1 MWTPGIACSRGTPLA
16 ANKNMKQQQQMQHSL
31 QRCNTGCSNNESR
44 DVALVAQSGYRLHS
58 LVTEIQKWGLKP
70 TLAAETELWE
80 GDRDTLWGRYTALAE
95 HIEHWLITACRDA
108 VLAARSSTGCSD
120 PALAGYTALIGDEAQ
135 VGDAAD
141 YIDTALAIDPALNA
155 DVPLAADAALAAIAL
170 LAAIPAL
177 AEDAGTGYRCRY

>member
-1 MWTPGIACSRGTPLA
+1 
-16 ANKNMKQQQQMQHSL
+16 MKQQQQMQHSL

-80 GDRDTLWGRYTALAE
+80 GDRDTLWGRYRALAE

-135 VGDAAD
+135 VGDAAEN
-141 YIDTALAIDPALNA
+141 I
-155 DVPLAADAALAAIAL
+155 
-170 LAAIPAL
+170 
-177 AEDAGTGYRCRY
+177 

>member
-1 MWTPGIACSRGTPLA
+1 MVGRPPPRFNPYEVNVWVKEGKNGQLVKFSKKELNLVWTPGIACCRDTPLA

-120 PALAGYTALIGDEAQ
+120 PALARYTALIKMKHRLETQ
-135 VGDAAD
+135 H
-141 YIDTALAIDPALNA
+141 T
-155 DVPLAADAALAAIAL
+155 
-170 LAAIPAL
+170 
-177 AEDAGTGYRCRY
+177 T